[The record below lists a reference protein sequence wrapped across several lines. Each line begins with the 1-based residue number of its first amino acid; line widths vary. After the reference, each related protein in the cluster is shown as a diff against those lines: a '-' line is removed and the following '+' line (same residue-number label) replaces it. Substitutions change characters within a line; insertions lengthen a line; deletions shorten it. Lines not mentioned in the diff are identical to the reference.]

1 MWRIS
6 GGRCNWSEDDRGKA
20 IAVVQQV
27 IKRARLRYNPR
38 DEEEVTDLKILREN
52 WLGLQLIVLELR

>member
-1 MWRIS
+1 MS
-6 GGRCNWSEDDRGKA
+6 GGRCNWSEDDCGKA

-52 WLGLQLIVLELR
+52 LLGLQLIVLELR